1 MPLHVRDPE
10 TTAVVRRLA
19 AERRI
24 SLTQAVRTACLE
36 ALDRDRAAKPI
47 ADRVAPILARLDALP
62 DTGRKVDKSF
72 FDAEWGEDR

>member
-10 TTAVVRRLA
+10 TTALVRRLA

-24 SLTQAVRTACLE
+24 SLTQAIRAACLE

-47 ADRVAPILARLDALP
+47 AERVAPILARLDALP
-62 DTGRKVDKSF
+62 DTGPKADKAF
-72 FDAEWGEDR
+72 FNAEWGDNQ